1 MSVWAK
7 VLHDGSLSIG
17 ATVTAPGFTL
27 TAGSV
32 PQDGWVEYANET
44 AARVALGVSDDPV
57 DALQAQLAAQQA
69 LIDELLAALG
79 GGGNG

>member
-32 PQDGWVEYANET
+32 PQDGWVEYADET

-57 DALQAQLAAQQA
+57 DALQAQVATLT
-69 LIDELLAALG
+69 AALEALTG
-79 GGGNG
+79 GE

>member
-32 PQDGWVEYANET
+32 PQDGWVEYADET
-44 AARVALGVSDDPV
+44 AALAAFGVTDDPV
-57 DALQAQLAAQQA
+57 GVLQGQVAQLSAQLAA
-69 LIDELLAALG
+69 LLG
-79 GGGNG
+79 EDVTP